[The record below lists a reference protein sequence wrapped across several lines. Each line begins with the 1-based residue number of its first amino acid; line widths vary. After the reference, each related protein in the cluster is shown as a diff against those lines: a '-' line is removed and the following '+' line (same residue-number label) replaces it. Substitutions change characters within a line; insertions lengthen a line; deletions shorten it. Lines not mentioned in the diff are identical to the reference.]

1 MGSSQSDLDEVDS
14 SILRLLRENSRM
26 SYLEMSRRTGISDAT
41 IQHRLKRMKEKG
53 VIDRFTIM
61 VNPAATG
68 FTVTSI
74 MLVQTDTEKH
84 DDAKNALAGIPEV
97 SEVYSV
103 LGEYDLYIKV
113 WAKSLEELNRIINDR
128 IRAIDGIE
136 DLMEIV
142 MVEQVKEEAPPV

>member
-1 MGSSQSDLDEVDS
+1 MNDSGEIDEVDS
-14 SILRLLRENSRM
+14 SILRLLRENARM
-26 SYLEMSRRTGISDAT
+26 SFTEMSRITGISDAT
-41 IQHRLKRMKEKG
+41 IQNRLKRMRERG
-53 VIDRFTIM
+53 IIERLTVIA
-61 VNPAATG
+61 NPEATG
-68 FTVTSI
+68 FAVTAI

-84 DDAKNALAGIPEV
+84 DEAKIALSKLSEV

-103 LGEYDLYIKV
+103 LGEYDLFVKV

-142 MVEQVKEEAPPV
+142 VVERVKEEAPPV